1 MIQLSVLQPTGIGLY
16 INYLN
21 FKNKPIQAITCTD
34 FFTSKKSSEY
44 LKYFFNEFIHIF
56 I

>member
-1 MIQLSVLQPTGIGLY
+1 MIQLSVLQPTGIGL
-16 INYLN
+16 YLN